1 MNSINQA
8 LFDYISAS
16 ATPFHAVA
24 AAAVK
29 LDAAGYTRL
38 AESAAWTLEAGG
50 KYYVTRNSSSLIAF
64 RVPTLSFTGFQM
76 TAAHSDSPCPR
87 IKENAEL
94 DGAGCVRLSTEI
106 YGGMLRATWAD
117 RPLSVA
123 GRVIVQTES
132 GIETRLV
139 DLREPVAVIP
149 NVPIHLNREANDAMK
164 WNPAVDV
171 LPLLGTDALRGTFRS
186 RVAEAAGCTEEALLS
201 YDLMLCNPAA
211 GIEFGDPISAPR
223 LDDLQC
229 AFSALTAFLAASET
243 SAVPVFCLFDNEEV
257 GSLTKQGAS
266 STLLPDVLTRINEAC
281 GRTPAQLRQA
291 AAQSFLVS
299 CDNAH
304 AVHPNHPEYADM
316 TNTPR
321 MNGGVVIKFNANQRY
336 TTDGVSCALFTAVCR
351 EAKAPVQVYANR
363 SDLPGGSTLGSIA
376 TTKVSVPS
384 VDIGLAQLAMHS
396 CVETAGAADLDALVR
411 AMTVYYGKTL
421 RRAGETLT
429 F

>member
-1 MNSINQA
+1 MNEK
-8 LFDYISAS
+8 LFDYIAVCPTAFHTCAHSADMLRES
-16 ATPFHAVA
+16 
-24 AAAVK
+24 
-29 LDAAGYTRL
+29 GYTEL
-38 AESAAWTLEAGG
+38 CEARRWEIVPGG
-50 KYYVTRNSSSLIAF
+50 KYFVTRNGSSLIAF
-64 RVPTLSFTGFQM
+64 RVPAGEIAGFMM
-76 TAAHSDSPCPR
+76 TAAHGDSPAFK

-94 DGAGCVRLSTEI
+94 SDGNYLRLSVEK
-106 YGGMLRATWAD
+106 YGGMLCAPWLD

-123 GRVIVQTES
+123 GRVLVSEGDKLS
-132 GIETRLV
+132 VKLV
-139 DLREPVAVIP
+139 DLKDPCAIIP
-149 NVPIHLNREANDAMK
+149 NVAIHMNRNANDGMSYNA
-164 WNPAVDV
+164 AVDM
-171 LPLLGTDALRGTFRS
+171 LPVWMSSEKGSFRTAVAKAAG
-186 RVAEAAGCTEEALLS
+186 VAEDAIVTGDLFL
-201 YDLMLCNPAA
+201 YDPQKGVTL
-211 GIEFGDPISAPR
+211 GEYISAPR

-229 AFSALTAFLAASET
+229 AFSSLTAFLAAGESR
-243 SAVPVFCLFDNEEV
+243 SIPVCCIFDNEEV
-257 GSLTKQGAS
+257 GSETKQGAAS
-266 STLLPDVLTRINEAC
+266 SLLSDTLRRIALALGLGEE
-281 GRTPAQLRQA
+281 GYLRLL
-291 AAQSFLVS
+291 AQSFLVS
-299 CDNAH
+299 ADNAH